1 MRLIP
6 DLAALAA
13 RLPSRP
19 RTRCAPAP
27 TGHLH
32 LGHVVNAI
40 YVWGLARALAADV
53 LLRIEDH
60 DRQRCRAEYED
71 ALLDDLD
78 WLGFAPDWPSTD
90 AFRSGSCEGRQRDRT
105 SAYLAALERLVT
117 QGRVYGCVCTRRD
130 IVAAP
135 GRSAAPE
142 LRYPGTCRE
151 AGHALTDGVGWR
163 LRLDREEIRFDDGL
177 QGRQAQTPTD
187 QCGDLLVRD
196 RLGNWTYQFAATVD
210 DLAQD
215 VSLVVRGRDLLESTG
230 RQIQLARLLGRE
242 APPVFVHHPLV
253 MKSATAK
260 LSKSDGDTGV
270 ADLRRAGRTPEQVIG
285 EAAWRAGLQPSAAP
299 LAAVDV
305 ITLFSRG

>member
-1 MRLIP
+1 M
-6 DLAALAA
+6 
-13 RLPSRP
+13 
-19 RTRCAPAP
+19 
-27 TGHLH
+27 
-32 LGHVVNAI
+32 
-40 YVWGLARALAADV
+40 
-53 LLRIEDH
+53 
-60 DRQRCRAEYED
+60 
-71 ALLDDLD
+71 
-78 WLGFAPDWPSTD
+78 
-90 AFRSGSCEGRQRDRT
+90 
-105 SAYLAALERLVT
+105 
-117 QGRVYGCVCTRRD
+117 
-130 IVAAP
+130 
-135 GRSAAPE
+135 
-142 LRYPGTCRE
+142 
-151 AGHALTDGVGWR
+151 
-163 LRLDREEIRFDDGL
+163 
-177 QGRQAQTPTD
+177 
-187 QCGDLLVRD
+187 RD